1 MMWNVASSTTFFK
14 IKYIYIYIF
23 FVGGLFCTV
32 ESRFFELD
40 GKVANYED
48 SRYCGGN
55 IKYKI
60 HQI

>member
-1 MMWNVASSTTFFK
+1 MECRVFVV
-14 IKYIYIYIF
+14 
-23 FVGGLFCTV
+23 VGGLFCTV

>member
-1 MMWNVASSTTFFK
+1 MSRLQQHSSK
-14 IKYIYIYIF
+14 SNIYIF
-23 FVGGLFCTV
+23 VVVGGLFCTV
-32 ESRFFELD
+32 ESRVFFELD
-40 GKVANYED
+40 GNVTNYKD

>member
-1 MMWNVASSTTFFK
+1 MSRLQQHSSKSNIYFFVV
-14 IKYIYIYIF
+14 
-23 FVGGLFCTV
+23 VGGLFCTV

-40 GKVANYED
+40 GNVANYED

-60 HQI
+60 HQR

>member
-1 MMWNVASSTTFFK
+1 MSRLQPHSSK
-14 IKYIYIYIF
+14 SNIYIF
-23 FVGGLFCTV
+23 VVVGGLFCTV

-40 GKVANYED
+40 GNVTNYED

>member
-1 MMWNVASSTTFFK
+1 MSRLQQHSSK
-14 IKYIYIYIF
+14 SNIYIF
-23 FVGGLFCTV
+23 VVVGGLLCTV

>member
-1 MMWNVASSTTFFK
+1 MECRVFNN
-14 IKYIYIYIF
+14 ILQNQIYIYF
-23 FVGGLFCTV
+23 FIVGGLFCTV

-60 HQI
+60 HQR

>member
-1 MMWNVASSTTFFK
+1 MECRVFNN
-14 IKYIYIYIF
+14 ILQNQIYIF
-23 FVGGLFCTV
+23 VVVGGLFCTV

-40 GKVANYED
+40 GNVANYED

-60 HQI
+60 HQR

>member
-1 MMWNVASSTTFFK
+1 MECRVFNNILQNQIYFFF
-14 IKYIYIYIF
+14 I
-23 FVGGLFCTV
+23 VGGLFCTV

-40 GKVANYED
+40 GNVANYED

-60 HQI
+60 RQR

>member
-1 MMWNVASSTTFFK
+1 MSRLQQHSSK
-14 IKYIYIYIF
+14 SNIYIF
-23 FVGGLFCTV
+23 LIVGGLFCTV

-40 GKVANYED
+40 GNVANYED

-60 HQI
+60 HQR

>member
-1 MMWNVASSTTFFK
+1 MSRLQQHSSK
-14 IKYIYIYIF
+14 SNIYIF
-23 FVGGLFCTV
+23 LLLAGCFVQSSLV
-32 ESRFFELD
+32 FFELD
-40 GKVANYED
+40 GNVANYED

>member
-1 MMWNVASSTTFFK
+1 MSCLQQHSSKSNIYFFL
-14 IKYIYIYIF
+14 I
-23 FVGGLFCTV
+23 VGGLFCTV

-40 GKVANYED
+40 GNVTNYED

-60 HQI
+60 HQR

>member
-1 MMWNVASSTTFFK
+1 MECRVFNN
-14 IKYIYIYIF
+14 ILQNQIYIF
-23 FVGGLFCTV
+23 VVVGGLFCTV

-40 GKVANYED
+40 GNVANYED

>member
-1 MMWNVASSTTFFK
+1 MSRLQQHSSK
-14 IKYIYIYIF
+14 SNIYIF
-23 FVGGLFCTV
+23 VVVCGMFCTV

-40 GKVANYED
+40 GNVTNYED

-60 HQI
+60 HQR